1 MAVVKRKF
9 QRRKVCRFCTENIDI
24 DYKDIK
30 LLRQFVTERGKIMPR
45 RLTGTCARHQR
56 QLATA
61 VKTARIIAL
70 LPFSLTK

>member
-1 MAVVKRKF
+1 MAVVKRRF
-9 QRRKVCRFCTENIDI
+9 QRRKVCRFCTETIDI
-24 DYKDIK
+24 DYKDSK

-61 VKTARIIAL
+61 VKTARTIAL

>member
-24 DYKDIK
+24 DYKDVK

-56 QLATA
+56 QLAVA